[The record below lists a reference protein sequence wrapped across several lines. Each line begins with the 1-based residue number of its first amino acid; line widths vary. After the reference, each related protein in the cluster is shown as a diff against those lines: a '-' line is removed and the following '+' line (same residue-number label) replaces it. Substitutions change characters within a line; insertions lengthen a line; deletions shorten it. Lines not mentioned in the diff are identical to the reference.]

1 MELQE
6 IYRIKK
12 GQVISEN
19 ITIPFFFGIVYSDD
33 GFIRL
38 DLYVNEEY
46 DLKALTNDSSRE
58 YWQSNYNLTCITEE
72 NNILIIDNLRFS
84 QNNPHLSRIKMV
96 SYGKM
101 EHIKDKKKG
110 FEESDF
116 KPLIKY
122 LVLEGLKIE
131 FSDFTEEIRERG
143 GQKIEDFNNLKRDH
157 STTNLV
163 HKRFPYSQTYYK
175 LSEDSDDIIVE
186 FTEENS
192 NRLTYELFLEIKHS
206 YISALSFINGAEVR
220 IRKECYGSYYTIGKI
235 DAEKVVTYSFKKIDN
250 RRYNSYIPINDPFH
264 RGENVLGKFL
274 MFNFDK
280 FIKWCEKIDIKSI
293 IFYLNNSEQTKSLE
307 EKVFIQIIAFER
319 LTTMYVEFLGD
330 KEEFLPNKTDYNPI
344 KKELNKIIDL
354 NKDKFG
360 NAYNTVKS
368 KIGNLNQIKRHST
381 TDKMY
386 RIINDFNIPIT
397 PKIEKLI
404 DVVRHKTVH
413 RGDIGEGQEGITTF
427 YLLDELIREIIL
439 RMVEYK
445 GKRKSRILLNE

>member
-12 GQVISEN
+12 GQIISEN

-46 DLKALTNDSSRE
+46 DLKKLMDDPTKE
-58 YWQSNYNLTCITEE
+58 YWQSDYNLTSSTEE
-72 NNILIIDNLRFS
+72 NNILKIDNLRFS
-84 QNNPHLSRIKMV
+84 QNTPHLSRIKMV
-96 SYGKM
+96 CYGKM
-101 EHIKDKKKG
+101 EHIKDEKEG
-110 FEESDF
+110 FQENDF
-116 KPLIKY
+116 NLLIKY

-131 FSDFTEEIRERG
+131 FSDFTEEIRARG
-143 GQKIEDFNNLKRDH
+143 GQKIEDFDNLKRDH
-157 STTNLV
+157 STANLV

-175 LSEDSDDIIVE
+175 LSETDDDVIVE
-186 FTEENS
+186 FTKENS
-192 NRLTYELFLEIKHS
+192 NRLTYDHFLEIKH
-206 YISALSFINGAEVR
+206 YYVSALSFINGAEVR
-220 IRKECYGSYYTIGKI
+220 IKKECYGSYYSIGKI

-264 RGENVLGKFL
+264 RGENVLSKFL
-274 MFNFDK
+274 MFNFDN
-280 FIKWCEKIDIKSI
+280 FIDWCEKIDLKSI

-330 KEEFLPNKTDYNPI
+330 KEEFLPKKTDFDPI
-344 KKELNKIIDL
+344 KKELNEIIDL

-386 RIINDFNIPIT
+386 KIINDYNIPIT

-413 RGDIGEGQEGITTF
+413 RGDIGEGQEGVTTF

-439 RMVEYK
+439 RMVEYN